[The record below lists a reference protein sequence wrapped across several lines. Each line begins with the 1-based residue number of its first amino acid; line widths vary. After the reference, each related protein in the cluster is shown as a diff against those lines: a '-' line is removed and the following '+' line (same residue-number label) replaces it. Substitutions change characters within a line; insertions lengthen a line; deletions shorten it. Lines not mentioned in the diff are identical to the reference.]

1 VAWASD
7 LGPWVVLE
15 AGGMDA
21 DREARGWIR
30 GAVFERRKMLAVS
43 TSWRSEISDDGLE
56 VIQAILDLG
65 VGGVELEY
73 RITPSMV
80 KEILPLLKK
89 ERISVTSLHNFF
101 PLPDGL
107 PKEKAGGDVFSLS
120 APDGEERALAVKYTL
135 RTMEWAEELGARAVV
150 LHLGKIPMDDP
161 MQKLKKLYD
170 QKKIQTEEGRI
181 FIEAQRK
188 VRARN
193 SLKHLDAALRSL
205 EKLALE
211 ADRRRIS
218 LGLENRFN
226 LQDFPDLDEFKKIF
240 KEFSGGP
247 VGYWHD
253 LGHATVQ
260 QNLGLADSKE
270 FLENFSEL
278 LVGVHLHGCRGYD
291 DHYAPGSGGE
301 DYSLLQNFLRP
312 DTLLVVETHHRASR
326 EEMLQ
331 GLEFLRGRRI
341 S

>member
-1 VAWASD
+1 
-7 LGPWVVLE
+7 
-15 AGGMDA
+15 
-21 DREARGWIR
+21 
-30 GAVFERRKMLAVS
+30 MLAIS

-65 VGGVELEY
+65 VEGVELEY

-89 ERISVTSLHNFF
+89 GRVSVTSLHNFF
-101 PLPDGL
+101 PLPEGL
-107 PKEKAGGDVFSLS
+107 PKEKASGDVFSLS
-120 APDGEERALAVKYTL
+120 APDADERALAVKCTL
-135 RTMEWAEELGARAVV
+135 RTMEWAEEFGARAVV
-150 LHLGKIPMDDP
+150 LHLGKIPMDDR
-161 MQKLKKLYD
+161 MEDLKKLYD
-170 QKKIQTEEGRI
+170 QKKIQTEEARI
-181 FIEAQRK
+181 FLEGQRK
-188 VRARN
+188 VRARK

-218 LGLENRFN
+218 LGLENRLN
-226 LQDFPDLDEFKKIF
+226 IQDFPDFGEFQILFRK
-240 KEFSGGP
+240 FSGGP
-247 VGYWHD
+247 VRYWHD

-260 QNLGLADSKE
+260 QNLGLADPKE
-270 FLENFSEL
+270 FLENFSGL

-291 DHYAPGSGGE
+291 DHYAPGSGEE

-312 DTLLVVETHHRASR
+312 DTLLVVETHQRASR

-331 GLEFLRGRRI
+331 GLEFLRGRGI

>member
-1 VAWASD
+1 
-7 LGPWVVLE
+7 
-15 AGGMDA
+15 
-21 DREARGWIR
+21 
-30 GAVFERRKMLAVS
+30 MLAIS

-65 VGGVELEY
+65 VEGVELEY

-89 ERISVTSLHNFF
+89 GRVSVTSLHNFF
-101 PLPDGL
+101 PLPEGL
-107 PKEKAGGDVFSLS
+107 PKEKASGDVFSLS
-120 APDGEERALAVKYTL
+120 APDADERALAVKCTL
-135 RTMEWAEELGARAVV
+135 RTMEWAEEFGARAVV
-150 LHLGKIPMDDP
+150 LHLGKIPMDDR
-161 MQKLKKLYD
+161 MEDLKKLYD
-170 QKKIQTEEGRI
+170 QKKIQTEEARI
-181 FIEAQRK
+181 FLEGQRK
-188 VRARN
+188 VRARK

-218 LGLENRFN
+218 LGLENRLN
-226 LQDFPDLDEFKKIF
+226 IQDFPDFGEFQILF
-240 KEFSGGP
+240 REFSGGP
-247 VGYWHD
+247 VRYWHD

-260 QNLGLADSKE
+260 QNLGLADPKE
-270 FLENFSEL
+270 FLENFSGL

-291 DHYAPGSGGE
+291 DHYAPGSGEE

-312 DTLLVVETHHRASR
+312 DTLLVVETHQRASR

-331 GLEFLRGRRI
+331 GLEFLHGRGI

>member
-1 VAWASD
+1 
-7 LGPWVVLE
+7 
-15 AGGMDA
+15 
-21 DREARGWIR
+21 
-30 GAVFERRKMLAVS
+30 MLAIS

-65 VGGVELEY
+65 VEGVELEY

-89 ERISVTSLHNFF
+89 GRVSVTSLHNFF
-101 PLPDGL
+101 PLPEGL
-107 PKEKAGGDVFSLS
+107 PKEKASGDVFSLS
-120 APDGEERALAVKYTL
+120 APDADERGLAVKCTL
-135 RTMEWAEELGARAVV
+135 RTMEWAEEFGARAVV
-150 LHLGKIPMDDP
+150 LHLGKIPMDDR
-161 MQKLKKLYD
+161 MEDLKKLYD
-170 QKKIQTEEGRI
+170 QKKIQTEEARI
-181 FIEAQRK
+181 FLEGQRK
-188 VRARN
+188 VRARK

-218 LGLENRFN
+218 LGLENRLN
-226 LQDFPDLDEFKKIF
+226 IQDFPDFGEFQILF
-240 KEFSGGP
+240 REFSGGP
-247 VGYWHD
+247 VRYWHD

-260 QNLGLADSKE
+260 QNLGLADPKE
-270 FLENFSEL
+270 FLENFSGL

-291 DHYAPGSGGE
+291 DHYAPGSGEE

-312 DTLLVVETHHRASR
+312 DTLLVVETHQRASR

-331 GLEFLRGRRI
+331 GLEFLHGRGI